1 MASEASHIKTVC
13 CMCQVLLSGL
23 ADAPETSH
31 GIGPCCWAAFRSSLG
46 LAPSPFPAAHLAPGD
61 EGAGLSRL
69 ASGGSVSTPLAARSE
84 VRA

>member
-31 GIGPCCWAAFRSSLG
+31 GIGPCCWAG
-46 LAPSPFPAAHLAPGD
+46 
-61 EGAGLSRL
+61 
-69 ASGGSVSTPLAARSE
+69 GGSVSTPLAARSE